1 MDTLGDKITLKDCG
15 LHAKR
20 RGKFAN
26 EGLPAMKV
34 LITGNLGYIG
44 PVVVRHLRQAYP
56 DANLIGYDSAFFALC
71 TTGAQILPE
80 RSLNAQYFGD
90 VRELPDEI
98 LEGVDALVH
107 LAAISNDPMGN
118 KFERVTESINYRAS
132 VELGQRASKAGVSHL
147 VFASSCSVYGFAP
160 GAARKETD
168 ELNPQTAYAR
178 SKVNTETGLSDIADN
193 KMIITCLRFATAC
206 GMSDRLQ
213 LDLVLND
220 FVACALA
227 TGEISVLSDG
237 SPWRPLIDVRDMAR
251 AIDWAITRT
260 ADDSSRFLALNVG
273 SNERNY
279 QVKDLANAVAEAIPG
294 TTVSINKAAQPD
306 TRSYQVDFSLFHS
319 LAKNYQPQVTLRQSI
334 EMLDKGLRRMGFA
347 DPDFRNSS
355 YVRLK
360 VLEAH
365 IAAGRLTPDLRWSTL
380 IAEEP

>member
-1 MDTLGDKITLKDCG
+1 M
-15 LHAKR
+15 
-20 RGKFAN
+20 N
-26 EGLPAMKV
+26 V
-34 LITGNLGYIG
+34 LITGNLGYVG

-98 LEGVDALVH
+98 LEGVDAVVH

-118 KFERVTESINYRAS
+118 KFERVTENINYRAS

-206 GMSDRLQ
+206 GMSDRLR

-251 AIDWAITRT
+251 AIDWAITRS
-260 ADDSSRFLALNVG
+260 ADDFGRFLALNVG

-334 EMLDKGLRRMGFA
+334 DMLDKGLRRMGFA

>member
-1 MDTLGDKITLKDCG
+1 M
-15 LHAKR
+15 
-20 RGKFAN
+20 N
-26 EGLPAMKV
+26 V
-34 LITGNLGYIG
+34 LITGNLGYVG
-44 PVVVRHLRQAYP
+44 PVVVRHLRRAYP
-56 DANLIGYDSAFFALC
+56 DANLIGYDSAFFALSM
-71 TTGAQILPE
+71 TGAHILPE
-80 RSLNAQYFGD
+80 RALNAQYFGD

-98 LEGVDALVH
+98 LEGVDAVVH

-118 KFERVTESINYRAS
+118 KFERVTENINYRAS

-206 GMSDRLQ
+206 GMSDRLR

-251 AIDWAITRT
+251 AIDWAINRS
-260 ADDSSRFLALNVG
+260 ADDSGRFLALNVG

-279 QVKDLANAVAEAIPG
+279 QVKDLANAVAQAIPG

-306 TRSYQVDFSLFHS
+306 TRSYKVDFSLFHS
-319 LAKNYQPQVTLRQSI
+319 LAKNYQPQVTSPPI
-334 EMLDKGLRRMGFA
+334 D
-347 DPDFRNSS
+347 
-355 YVRLK
+355 
-360 VLEAH
+360 
-365 IAAGRLTPDLRWSTL
+365 
-380 IAEEP
+380 